1 VLQKLSYIFELYAT
15 NCSFLMNNALIKI
28 LIANDHILLREG
40 LGNAILEKRP
50 DKFLISYVVDFESI
64 INYLD
69 EIEVDLVI
77 IDFIMPNGN
86 AFDTISSIKN
96 KYPETKVILIGMFDK
111 SSIKYFPNLLSQLD
125 GLLSFNCEVEK
136 YLEAVDTVLKNGLYF
151 YL

>member
-1 VLQKLSYIFELYAT
+1 MLQKLSYIFELYAT

>member
-1 VLQKLSYIFELYAT
+1 
-15 NCSFLMNNALIKI
+15 MNNALIKI

-125 GLLSFNCEVEK
+125 GLLSFHCEVEK